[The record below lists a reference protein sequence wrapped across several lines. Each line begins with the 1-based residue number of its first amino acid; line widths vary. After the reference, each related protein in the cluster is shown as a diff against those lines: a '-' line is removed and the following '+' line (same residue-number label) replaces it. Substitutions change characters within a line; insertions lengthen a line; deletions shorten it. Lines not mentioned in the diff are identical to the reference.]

1 VAGYLLDT
9 QTFIWFIEGSDQL
22 PQESRT
28 LISRKDTPVFFSMV
42 SVWEM
47 AIKISIK
54 KLKFRDPLPVL
65 VQRHCPS
72 DFTLLPIRL
81 KDLFA
86 VEKLSMIHR
95 DPFDRLLVVQTQG
108 DSLEIL
114 SSDPIF
120 DKYGVKRIG

>member
-65 VQRHCPS
+65 VQCHCPS

-81 KDLFA
+81 TDLFA

-108 DSLEIL
+108 DGLEIL